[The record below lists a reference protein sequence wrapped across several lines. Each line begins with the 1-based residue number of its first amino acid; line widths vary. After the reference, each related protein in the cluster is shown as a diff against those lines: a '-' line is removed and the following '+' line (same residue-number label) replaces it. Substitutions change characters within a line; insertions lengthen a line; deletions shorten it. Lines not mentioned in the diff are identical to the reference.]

1 MPRRLAMWTPTAP
14 RGMAAAPRCW
24 VAHRRHAVSAFA
36 PAVDRAV
43 IRVLGSGLA
52 VWRNVSLMSL
62 TGVLLGDRQGMRQ
75 SCGPCH
81 MRRRWHK
88 KVARTRLFRYLLYL
102 SIRVARRERG
112 AAGADAGWDRGEP
125 CDRCQGAEHRSHAGD
140 GMASVVPWLTDAS
153 SPRPSGMARMA
164 PASAGSSCAA
174 DSPAVTCWGVAPSA
188 RVSVHEYLASSAV
201 AQVMKI
207 ALTAARA
214 MSATV
219 MTSST
224 LFTRS
229 CYRLSSVERPLTC
242 PALWAW
248 MASTATIPVTV
259 MAMLAAA
266 STMRRGLRGG
276 RPGARRAR
284 RARPRQ
290 EAGSRRGR

>member
-1 MPRRLAMWTPTAP
+1 MPRRLAMWTPTRP
-14 RGMAAAPRCW
+14 PSIAAATRCW
-24 VAHRRHAVSAFA
+24 VAHRRTAVWAFV
-36 PAVDRAV
+36 PAGDRGV
-43 IRVLGSGLA
+43 IRGLGSGLA
-52 VWRNVSLMSL
+52 VWRIVSLMSL

-75 SCGPCH
+75 SCGLCH

-102 SIRVARRERG
+102 SIRVARRESG
-112 AAGADAGWDRGEP
+112 AAGADAGWGGGEP

-164 PASAGSSCAA
+164 PASAGSSFGA
-174 DSPAVTCWGVAPSA
+174 DIPAVACWGVAPSA

-201 AQVMKI
+201 AQGVES

-224 LFTRS
+224 WFTRS
-229 CYRLSSVERPLTC
+229 CCGLSSVESPLTC

-266 STMRRGLRGG
+266 STMRRVRSAAD
-276 RPGARRAR
+276 PSPQTRA
-284 RARPRQ
+284 A
-290 EAGSRRGR
+290 

>member
-1 MPRRLAMWTPTAP
+1 
-14 RGMAAAPRCW
+14 
-24 VAHRRHAVSAFA
+24 
-36 PAVDRAV
+36 
-43 IRVLGSGLA
+43 
-52 VWRNVSLMSL
+52 
-62 TGVLLGDRQGMRQ
+62 
-75 SCGPCH
+75 
-81 MRRRWHK
+81 
-88 KVARTRLFRYLLYL
+88 
-102 SIRVARRERG
+102 
-112 AAGADAGWDRGEP
+112 
-125 CDRCQGAEHRSHAGD
+125 
-140 GMASVVPWLTDAS
+140 
-153 SPRPSGMARMA
+153 MARMA

-224 LFTRS
+224 WFTRS
-229 CYRLSSVERPLTC
+229 CYGLSSVESPLTC

-266 STMRRGLRGG
+266 STMRRV
-276 RPGARRAR
+276 RRAASR
-284 RARPRQ
+284 SPSSSGT
-290 EAGSRRGR
+290 GSRAESAISAALRCGRSG